1 MIMDRKLEILLVE
14 DDESECSKFKNQ
26 VELEYE
32 TFTLIG
38 VTDNQKTAV
47 DVIKNSIPDVV
58 VLDLELHQGGGN
70 GLSLL
75 QQIRSENLPFPPYV
89 LITTANV
96 SAFTHET
103 ARALGADF
111 IMTKNQTDY
120 SPKAVL
126 DFLKIVKPAI
136 INRRN
141 SSCEVSSA
149 TPEETEN
156 TRKKRI
162 EKQITIELNNIGIKT
177 GVKGFKYLT
186 KAIAYYIDGSC
197 ERINSLVAKE
207 YGVTPPSVDRA
218 MQNAIDYA
226 WSHTDVETLYKNY
239 KAQIR
244 QGKDAPTL
252 MEFISY
258 YAIKI
263 EEEL

>member
-1 MIMDRKLEILLVE
+1 MDRKLEILLVE
-14 DDESECSKFKNQ
+14 DNEDECLKLKGR

-32 TFTLIG
+32 EFTFIG
-38 VTDNQKTAV
+38 VTDNQKTAFEI
-47 DVIKNSIPDVV
+47 IKNSIPDVI

-75 QQIRSENLPFPPYV
+75 QQIKAENLPFPPYI

-96 SAFTHET
+96 SAITHET

-111 IMTKNQTDY
+111 IMTKKQTDY

-149 TPEETEN
+149 ATEETEN

-162 EKQITIELNNIGIKT
+162 EKQITLELNNIGIKT
-177 GVKGFKYLT
+177 GVKGFKYLI
-186 KAIAYYIDGSC
+186 KAIAYYIDGSY

-207 YGVTPPSVDRA
+207 YGVTPTSVDRA
-218 MQNAIDYA
+218 MQNAINHA
-226 WSHTDVETLYKNY
+226 WSSTDVETLYKNY

-263 EEEL
+263 KEEL